1 MLVAINEDR
10 QILNLLDIDRLK
22 MKDLKSKKFRC
33 PACKGQVYLKY
44 GSVRAPHFAHVSTAS
59 CQYAS
64 EHESYQHL
72 SLKSVLYHWFSET
85 ETVQVEQFL
94 KKIQQ
99 RPDLL
104 INASIAVEIQCSP
117 LSVKRLR
124 ERTNSYHRNGYTVLW
139 LMGEALW
146 LGDYL
151 SELKQHF
158 LYFSESAGFYYWE
171 LDIKAKQIRL
181 NYLIHQ
187 DLTGQ
192 LHYLVK
198 TFAFGSDKLLDILRT
213 PFKGGAKSLK
223 VQLSQ
228 DISRYIARQ
237 LYYKHSKWLKVQE
250 IYYKNKQNLLTVG
263 NLPNVIFPVGLNR
276 LTYQFEGVVLPDYC
290 QLTQDVRPY
299 YRHFISYH
307 QTRPCGIVYPP
318 RVYSARYQL
327 S

>member
-1 MLVAINEDR
+1 MLVVIDKDR

-22 MKDLKSKKFRC
+22 MMDLKTQQFRC
-33 PACKGQVYLKY
+33 PACRGRVYLKY

-64 EHESYQHL
+64 EHESLQHL
-72 SLKSVLYHWFSET
+72 SLKSVLYHWFAET

-171 LDIKAKQIRL
+171 LDLKAKQIRL

-187 DLTGQ
+187 DLTGK
-192 LHYLVK
+192 LHYMVK
-198 TFAFGSDKLLDILRT
+198 TIAFGSDKLLDILRT
-213 PFKGGAKSLK
+213 PFKGVSKSLN

-228 DISRYIARQ
+228 DMSRYIARQ
-237 LYYKHSKWLKVQE
+237 LYYKHPKWLKVQE
-250 IYYKNKQNLLTVG
+250 IYYRNGQNLLNLG
-263 NLPNVIFPVGLNR
+263 NLSNVIFPVGLNR
-276 LTYQFEGVVLPDYC
+276 LTYQFEGLNLPDYC
-290 QLTQDVRPY
+290 QLTQDVRSY
-299 YRHFISYH
+299 YHHFISYH
-307 QTRPCGIVYPP
+307 QTKPCAIVYPP
-318 RVYSARYQL
+318 RVYSAFYQP